1 MKYWLFIIL
10 FTLAS
15 CKSPT
20 KTIAENANTVQ
31 STAQSSKERFE
42 KIDEATKT
50 MDIDVE
56 SIQTE
61 AKEGVKEQTI
71 IIDLTKSTLVALT
84 KVEDEVPWWA
94 SLLTYIMITL
104 SLLAIVFLLWYTGLG
119 NLLKGIFYSLGL
131 FIPKAKLEQADI
143 ARKALSQDD
152 PVTAREM
159 VAALRASDPAFD
171 AAYKKS
177 SKKEIKNDN
186 SIS

>member
-1 MKYWLFIIL
+1 MKYILLLVL

-20 KTIAENANTVQ
+20 KTIAENATVVQ
-31 STAQSSKERFE
+31 ESAQSSKERFQ
-42 KIDEATKT
+42 KIEEATKT
-50 MDIDVE
+50 ELIDVE
-56 SIQTE
+56 SIQSE
-61 AKEGVKEQTI
+61 SQAGVQEQEVI
-71 IIDLTKSTLVALT
+71 INLTKSTLVALT

-104 SLLAIVFLLWYTGLG
+104 SLISIVFLLWYTGLG

-143 ARKALSQDD
+143 ARKALAQDN

-171 AAYKKS
+171 AAFKKT
-177 SKKEIKNDN
+177 KEKTNDN

>member
-1 MKYWLFIIL
+1 MKYVLLLIL

-20 KTIAENANTVQ
+20 KTIAENANVVQ
-31 STAQSSKERFE
+31 ESAQSSKERFQ
-42 KIDEATKT
+42 KIEEATKT
-50 MDIDVE
+50 ELIDVE

-61 AKEGVKEQTI
+61 TKAGVQEQEVI
-71 IIDLTKSTLVALT
+71 INLTKSTLVALT

-94 SLLTYIMITL
+94 SLLTYVMITL
-104 SLLAIVFLLWYTGLG
+104 SLISIVFLLWYTGLG
-119 NLLKGIFYSLGL
+119 NLLKGLFYSLGL

-143 ARKALSQDD
+143 ARKALAQDN

-171 AAYKKS
+171 AAYKKT
-177 SKKEIKNDN
+177 KETKDDN
-186 SIS
+186 SVS